1 MTSSGFSSEPAADS
15 LSHLSMADVLV
26 LPAEQRQLMVW
37 LIRQQAATLAEAARH
52 LACSET
58 DAQALLESLLAQGHV
73 QMIAAAALSSEPVQ
87 YRPQFSQRQG
97 TANLISSN
105 ALGSAPLAVM
115 LSGSGDGTVAPNG
128 ALDFSVTITN
138 KGDASAIIDIFL
150 EDLPAPLYP
159 WVSSTQKR
167 LALGPAQSGEA
178 VFTFQIP
185 AAAMPGHYTYTLV
198 VDAPQHY
205 PHNPPLRFEQRLQV
219 LSAAQDIDQVNDPTF
234 FLIPATRASSPA
246 ALAPGS
252 TLDLQVLVHNRGN
265 RVDRFRLRCIDLP
278 PAWVTIAYPQGFDQP
293 GLSIVEQYLDL
304 NPGEQGTIL
313 LLVAIPANTL
323 AGSYVGTLQLRSENQ
338 PELALLD
345 LLYLNILPVYQ
356 VTLSFRTLVGRV
368 QNQSGVFMVQ
378 ASNQGNTAR
387 SLQLQALP
395 LDGGDL
401 CSFTLEPP
409 QLHLAAYQTQ
419 TARLLVQPHPQRKR
433 PWIGGGR
440 VLNFAVEAQDLDQ
453 HPLPDFPMPGFL
465 LWESRP
471 WWQILPLVLLGV
483 STLAV
488 LVWLL
493 WWTLIRRP
501 VAPQVIRLAPTDV
514 EYTAV
519 NDDAVQLDFQIS
531 QPQRLQ
537 TLELVG
543 QSPEGEITSG
553 PVTYDLSQG
562 LPVALEPFCTLARRQ
577 LTCRNLLT
585 DARQP
590 GQYQFTM
597 TVFPK
602 AGRGNLAPH
611 SMTSATIAIAP
622 FPQPE
627 ILAFTSTQPVYP
639 EPPPAPKGTPAAAAP
654 DNSDPYGIR
663 LNWAIAHPERVAAL
677 ELVGRDPEGA
687 IVFPAVRIDLQ
698 KNLPAA
704 LASFCTLEA
713 ELVCEDLQTGIRQTG
728 QYIFELT
735 VIPLDGP
742 TTPPITK
749 ATSPIRIEA
758 RPPQILSFLVNG
770 EPMQPNYTVA
780 LRAGQ
785 PPPKFVMSW
794 QVEANLGTTVAL
806 LPVPGNVPMRGS
818 LPLPLIPETSTVITL
833 QVTNSAG
840 IQVQRSFTLA
850 TLAPPEAVAGGN
862 AGSAGAASAS
872 GADGDG
878 NQEGDGQVLTT
889 PRPSEPDRLA
899 PAELPPQFD

>member
-1 MTSSGFSSEPAADS
+1 MTSSGFSSESAADS
-15 LSHLSMADVLV
+15 LSMADMLV
-26 LPAEQRQLMVW
+26 LPTEQRQLMAW
-37 LIRQQAATLAEAARH
+37 LMGQQAATLAEVARH
-52 LACSET
+52 LGCSEA
-58 DAQALLESLLAQGHV
+58 DAQVVLESLLEQGHV
-73 QMIAAAALSSEPVQ
+73 QMIAPALGSGPVQ
-87 YRPQFSQRQG
+87 YRAQFSQRQR
-97 TANLISSN
+97 TDNLVLAD
-105 ALGSAPLAVM
+105 ALMSAPLAVM
-115 LSGSGDGTVAPNG
+115 LSGSGDGTVAPDG

-138 KGDASAIIDIFL
+138 KGDVSAIIDIFL
-150 EDLPAPLYP
+150 DDLPAPLYR

-185 AAAMPGHYTYTLV
+185 AAAMPGHYTYTLA

-219 LSAAQDIDQVNDPTF
+219 LPAAQDIEQVNDPTF
-234 FLIPATRASSPA
+234 FLIPATRTSSPA

-252 TLDLQVLVHNRGN
+252 TLDVQVLVHNRGN

-278 PAWVTIAYPQGFDQP
+278 PAWVTIAYPQGFEQP

-313 LLVAIPANTL
+313 LLVAIPPNTL
-323 AGSYVGTLQLRSENQ
+323 AGSYVGTLQLLSENQ
-338 PELALLD
+338 PELTLLD
-345 LLYLNILPVYQ
+345 LLYLNVLPVYQ

-368 QNQSGVFMVQ
+368 QNQPGVFMVQ

-401 CSFTLEPP
+401 CRFTLEPP

-419 TARLLVQPHPQRKR
+419 TARLLVQPHPPRKR
-433 PWIGGGR
+433 PWVGGGR

-471 WWQILPLVLLGV
+471 WWQLLPLLLLGV
-483 STLAV
+483 GTLAV

-501 VAPQVIRLAPTDV
+501 VAPQVIRLAPADA
-514 EYTAV
+514 EYTAA
-519 NDDAVQLDFQIS
+519 NDDAVRLDFQVS
-531 QPQRLQ
+531 QPHRLQ
-537 TLELVG
+537 TLELMG
-543 QSPEGEITSG
+543 QSPEGEIISA

-562 LPVALEPFCTLARRQ
+562 LPAELEPFCTLARRQ

-590 GQYQFTM
+590 GRYQFTL
-597 TVFPK
+597 TVFPR

-611 SMTSATIAIAP
+611 SATSAAIAIAP

-639 EPPPAPKGTPAAAAP
+639 EPPPAPARTPATATQV
-654 DNSDPYGIR
+654 DSDPYGIR
-663 LNWAIAHPERVAAL
+663 LNWTIAHPERVAAL
-677 ELVGRDPEGA
+677 ELVGRDPDGT
-687 IVFPAVRIDLQ
+687 IVFPSVRIDLQ
-698 KNLPAA
+698 KSLPAA
-704 LASFCTLEA
+704 LASSCTLDI
-713 ELVCEDLQTGIRQTG
+713 ELVCEDLQTGIRQAG
-728 QYIFELT
+728 QYLFELT

-742 TTPPITK
+742 TTPPITQ
-749 ATSPIRIEA
+749 ATPPIRIAA

-770 EPMQPNYTVA
+770 KPMQPNYTVA
-780 LRAGQ
+780 LQGGQ
-785 PPPKFVMSW
+785 LPPKFVMSW
-794 QVEANLGTTVAL
+794 QVEANPGTTVVL
-806 LPVPGNVPMRGS
+806 LPVPGNVPLIGS
-818 LPLPLIPETSTVITL
+818 LPLPISPETSPTVVTL

-840 IQVQRSFTLA
+840 IQVQRSFTLT
-850 TLAPPEAVAGGN
+850 TLAPPDAVSGGE
-862 AGSAGAASAS
+862 AGSGGAASAA
-872 GADGDG
+872 GAAG
-878 NQEGDGQVLTT
+878 EGDGQDLTT
-889 PRPSEPDRLA
+889 PRSSEPDRLA